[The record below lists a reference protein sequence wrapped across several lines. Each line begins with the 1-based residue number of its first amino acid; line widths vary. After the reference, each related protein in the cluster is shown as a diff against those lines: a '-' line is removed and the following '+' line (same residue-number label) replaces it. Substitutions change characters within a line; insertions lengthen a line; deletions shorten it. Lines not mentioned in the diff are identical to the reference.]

1 MSNTLL
7 TNYKY
12 LLYNKIMID
21 KKAKFLKIFLLSNI
35 FLLLTG
41 SGIIAH
47 RLLFNEIEIKMEEI
61 NFVEEFKIE
70 VAEVKLKERPG
81 ILIISPDKATI
92 EGKKLQIEK
101 QGTQI
106 GTLTNS
112 QILIPL
118 RVKSN
123 IKRDKNLFFI
133 PQFRARI
140 KGTEEIKL
148 KANFS
153 LYLKTDNCPK
163 NREKIELENKGL
175 VLCQVNI
182 RSSNVGSF
190 TLTERRKNI
199 LTDEIIALTNKNNYL
214 LALKITPDLEILK
227 NLSSFSIIIENITP
241 ELIIGSGI

>member
-1 MSNTLL
+1 
-7 TNYKY
+7 
-12 LLYNKIMID
+12 MID
-21 KKAKFLKIFLLSNI
+21 KKVKFFKIFLLSNI

-47 RLLFNEIEIKMEEI
+47 RLLFNEIEIKMKEI
-61 NFVEEFKIE
+61 DWIEEFKIE
-70 VAEVKLKERPG
+70 VAEVKLKERPD
-81 ILIISPDKATI
+81 ILVISPNKAII
-92 EGKKLQIEK
+92 ENKKLQIEK
-101 QGTQI
+101 QGAQI
-106 GTLTNS
+106 GALTNS

-123 IKRDKNLFFI
+123 VEKNKNLFFI
-133 PQFRARI
+133 PQFRAKI

-175 VLCQVNI
+175 VLCQVDI

-199 LTDEIIALTNKNNYL
+199 LANEISTLTDKNNYL
-214 LALKITPDLEILK
+214 LALKIAPDLEILK

-241 ELIIGSGI
+241 ELIILNGSDPL